1 MKSKPQVPANLAG
14 LPAISL
20 PVAKAVVPRGGTDV
34 IVPVGMQLMAKRFDE
49 ETLLY
54 AAQGLEVAM
63 PFHTPERVFDLSGRR
78 PALLSSENSRR

>member
-54 AAQGLEVAM
+54 AA
-63 PFHTPERVFDLSGRR
+63 
-78 PALLSSENSRR
+78 